1 MDWIPGLLRRVNTPP
16 SPSSSEGRQYQR
28 DLKEIDMT
36 AKMVESTLEL
46 EAELDAAGNKL
57 VVAEFYARW

>member
-1 MDWIPGLLRRVNTPP
+1 
-16 SPSSSEGRQYQR
+16 
-28 DLKEIDMT
+28 MT